1 MDQNDLPQSFH
12 LLAPVSS
19 SFRAA
24 DLHPAPATIPNNW
37 SSELPLVLT
46 GGENSN
52 GSFGEITSGDYNRR
66 LRAQGRPRFRTT
78 LQRDLEAGIVPQ
90 GCRVIAVFIPRRD
103 HHDPE
108 TDDVAQAMLNFR
120 RIARIVQAIGKPL
133 RQTRLALDLAQQGQS
148 GVRAHVCTVEPEQDR
163 LAIEG

>member
-52 GSFGEITSGDYNRR
+52 GSFGEITSGDYTRCHAQIPARKGEDGSARHLDGRDQEGSKCR
-66 LRAQGRPRFRTT
+66 LRS
-78 LQRDLEAGIVPQ
+78 L
-90 GCRVIAVFIPRRD
+90 RRN
-103 HHDPE
+103 
-108 TDDVAQAMLNFR
+108 LR
-120 RIARIVQAIGKPL
+120 REV
-133 RQTRLALDLAQQGQS
+133 
-148 GVRAHVCTVEPEQDR
+148 
-163 LAIEG
+163 